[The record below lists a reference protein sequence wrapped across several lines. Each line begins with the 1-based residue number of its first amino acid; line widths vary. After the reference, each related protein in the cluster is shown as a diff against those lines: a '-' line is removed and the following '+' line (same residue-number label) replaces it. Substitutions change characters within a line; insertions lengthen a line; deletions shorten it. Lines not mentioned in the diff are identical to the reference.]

1 MRIRALLV
9 AAILVRE
16 AFSFW
21 TGHPFD
27 FEIWVRTGYTV
38 GHGTSPY
45 LPMPYVPGLSFAS
58 DFGGP
63 GLDPLIGYLPF
74 WPVLLGGIYK
84 LYVLIGSPSRF
95 VYYFLL
101 KQPIIACDV
110 LLGYYLYR
118 YVERRGSNEASFVLK
133 VWLFSPLNIVF
144 SAIWG
149 MWDAIPMLFVV
160 FALMARPGAYRGAW
174 SGLATFAKSIP
185 IIFAIPLSWGPN
197 KVRNLGLALGIP
209 VVASLAIVWLAG
221 WQVTSFQIAV
231 QSTLARGGSSL
242 SLWETVYYLNS
253 IGLISNSV
261 LNSFVSTGYV
271 WILAVAIATVLAYR
285 WFGFDTER
293 GVIQSMLLLTLTFLL
308 LRGVV
313 NEQYAL
319 YFYALAL
326 IDVALWSPERRRL
339 VLVGIAAVLMFN
351 ATNVLL
357 FIRYVAPIVPQAL
370 TIEANLVA
378 KIGPERNALLF
389 LEAVV
394 FWVVEL
400 YYFYSLVKE
409 RNVRTEDALL
419 GAQLRLFSPNPLGE
433 DARRRASDK

>member
-1 MRIRALLV
+1 LRIRSLLV

-63 GLDPLIGYLPF
+63 GLDPLVGYLPF

-101 KQPIIACDV
+101 KQPIIVCDV

-118 YVERRGSNEASFVLK
+118 YVERRGSNQASFVLK

-197 KVRNLGLALGIP
+197 KVRNLALALGIP
-209 VVASLAIVWLAG
+209 VVASLAIVWIAG

-293 GVIQSMLLLTLTFLL
+293 GVIQSMLLITLTFLL

-400 YYFYSLVKE
+400 YYFYSLAKE

-419 GAQLRLFSPNPLGE
+419 RS
-433 DARRRASDK
+433 